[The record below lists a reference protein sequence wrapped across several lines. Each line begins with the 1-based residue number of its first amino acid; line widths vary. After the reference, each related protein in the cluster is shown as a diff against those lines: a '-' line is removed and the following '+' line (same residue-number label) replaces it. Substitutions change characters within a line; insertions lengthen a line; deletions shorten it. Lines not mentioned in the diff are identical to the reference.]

1 MSMLEA
7 MLGGV
12 LKNIQGGALGGSN
25 ASPNLGEG
33 NALLQ
38 LLTQMLS
45 NNSQFGGLAGL
56 IRQFQ
61 QAGFGSQID
70 SWVSTGSNLPISP
83 DQLQQIFGQQRL
95 QQMAQSVGM
104 ESSSFGDQFA
114 QMLPQLVDRLTP
126 QGQAPSSGFDDALSE
141 LSRLMGPR

>member
-7 MLGGV
+7 LLGGV
-12 LKNIQGGALGGSN
+12 LKNVQQG
-25 ASPNLGEG
+25 ASPAGEL
-33 NALLQ
+33 NPLLQ
-38 LLTQMLS
+38 LAAQMLS

-61 QAGFGSQID
+61 QAGYGSQMD
-70 SWVSTGSNLPISP
+70 SWVSTGSNQPFSP
-83 DQLQQIFGQQRL
+83 DQLLEVFGQNRV

-104 ESSSFGDQFA
+104 DPANFGEQFS

-126 QGQAPSSGFDDALSE
+126 EGRTPAGGFDDALSE
-141 LSRLMGPR
+141 LSRMMSR